1 MISTHFPALQVI
13 TPLMAVPLAI
23 ILRRAAP
30 VWLLAMTV
38 TLATLA
44 IALLLFEQVM
54 SHGTITYAMGSWAVP
69 YGIELRIDQLSAFM
83 LLIVSGIGAVV
94 MLYSRASI
102 EHEIPQDQIHRF
114 YAMYLLC
121 LSGLL
126 GIVVTGDV
134 FNLFVFLEIT
144 SLSTYVMVS
153 LGKKRMALTAAY
165 RYLIQGTIGAT
176 FYLIGVGLMYMMTGT
191 LNMADLAVRLPAV
204 ANTTTIMVAFAFVT
218 VGISMKVALYPLHQW
233 LPSAYTYAPSVVSA
247 FLAATATKVAI
258 YIFLRIFFTVFG
270 PIYDLSTVPAGKI
283 FIFFAVLGMFVGS
296 IIAIFQ
302 TNIKRMLAYSSIAQ
316 VGYMILGISFASSL
330 GVASAMVHLFNHSL
344 MKCALFLVMGCLFLR
359 LGSVR
364 IKDLSGIG
372 KRMPWTMAAFVV
384 GGLSLI
390 GVPGTVGFVS
400 KWYLIEAALERGLWP
415 LALMI
420 PISSLLAVAYVWR
433 VVEVAY
439 FQPVPNDGLDVR
451 EAPLSMLIPV
461 GILVLGIVYFG
472 IQAEGTMGVALS
484 TARML
489 MGEAP

>member
-1 MISTHFPALQVI
+1 MIRTHLPALQVVA
-13 TPLMAVPLAI
+13 PLLAVPLTI
-23 ILRRAAP
+23 ILRRATP
-30 VWLLAMTV
+30 VWLLTMIV
-38 TLATLA
+38 TWVTLA
-44 IALLLFEQVM
+44 IALFLFGQVM
-54 SHGTITYAMGSWAVP
+54 SHGTITYAMGDWAAP
-69 YGIELRIDQLSAFM
+69 YGIELRIDSLSAFM
-83 LLIVSGIGAVV
+83 LLIVSGIGAIV

-102 EHEIPQDQIHRF
+102 EHEIPSDRIHRF

-121 LSGLL
+121 LTGLL

-153 LGKKRMALTAAY
+153 LGKKRRALTAAY

-204 ANTTTIMVAFAFVT
+204 AETSTILVAFAFVT

-258 YIFLRIFFTVFG
+258 YVFLRIFFTVFG

-283 FIFFAVLGMFVGS
+283 LMGFAIMGMFFGS
-296 IIAIFQ
+296 IIAFFQ

-316 VGYMILGISFASSL
+316 VGYMMLGISFASSL
-330 GVASAMVHLFNHSL
+330 GIAAAMVHLFNHAL
-344 MKCALFLVMGCLFLR
+344 MKCALFMVMGCLFLR

-364 IKDLSGIG
+364 IKDMSGIG
-372 KRMPWTMAAFVV
+372 KRMPWTMAAFIV

-390 GVPGTVGFVS
+390 GIPGTVGFIS
-400 KWYLIEAALERGLWP
+400 KWYLIQASLEQGWWMW
-415 LALMI
+415 ALMI
-420 PISSLLAVAYVWR
+420 PISSLLAVAYIWR

-439 FQPVPNDGLDVR
+439 FQPVPKDGLDVR
-451 EAPLSMLIPV
+451 EAPVSMLVPMW
-461 GILVLGIVYFG
+461 ILIAGVLYFG
-472 IQAEGTMGVALS
+472 IQADGTMSVALR

-489 MGEAP
+489 MGETP